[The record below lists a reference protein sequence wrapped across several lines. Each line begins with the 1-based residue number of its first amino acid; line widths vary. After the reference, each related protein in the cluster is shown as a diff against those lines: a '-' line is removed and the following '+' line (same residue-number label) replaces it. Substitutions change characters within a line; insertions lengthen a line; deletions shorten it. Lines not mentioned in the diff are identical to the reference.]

1 MGCDE
6 LKVYIEPKE
15 GIRSLEREMEYTN
28 SGHKIKHKDIQL
40 TQKRSEKERKKKK
53 THRTDEANGKQLT
66 RWHVPT
72 PEYK

>member
-15 GIRSLEREMEYTN
+15 GIRSLERDMEYTN
-28 SGHKIKHKDIQL
+28 SRHKIKHKDIQL
-40 TQKRSEKERKKKK
+40 TQKQSEKERK

-66 RWHVPT
+66 RRHVPT
-72 PEYK
+72 PEYKYLY

>member
-40 TQKRSEKERKKKK
+40 TQKQSEKEKKKK
-53 THRTDEANGKQLT
+53 KNTQDR
-66 RWHVPT
+66 
-72 PEYK
+72 

>member
-53 THRTDEANGKQLT
+53 NTQDR
-66 RWHVPT
+66 
-72 PEYK
+72 